1 MIWNLILIH
10 KIDLTVNVFI
20 ALKKRVLVKI
30 SASVIYQFN
39 SWIILNIVQKKIYC
53 WDCKTI
59 DNQKRLSFT
68 LKTLDTT
75 TRLTLSKKIAL

>member
-53 WDCKTI
+53 WDSKTI

-68 LKTLDTT
+68 LHKLDTT
-75 TRLTLSKKIAL
+75 TRLILSKKIAL